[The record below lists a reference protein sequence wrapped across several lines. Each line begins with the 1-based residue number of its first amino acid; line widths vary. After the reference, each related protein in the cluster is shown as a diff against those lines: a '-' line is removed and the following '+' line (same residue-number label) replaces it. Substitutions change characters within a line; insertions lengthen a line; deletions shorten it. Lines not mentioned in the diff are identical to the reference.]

1 MPNPDIP
8 ADQLQRIQPIVE
20 PLLADIRAR
29 ADDFNGQS
37 ELALVYHPDATE
49 DAQ

>member
-1 MPNPDIP
+1 MPNPEIP

-20 PLLADIRAR
+20 PLLADLRAR
-29 ADDFNGQS
+29 TCDLTGQS

-49 DAQ
+49 AAQ

>member
-29 ADDFNGQS
+29 ASDLTGQS
-37 ELALVYHPDATE
+37 ELALVYHVDATE
-49 DAQ
+49 AAQ